1 MKRTAYQQSLMD
13 STYAGIAI
21 EAIKNGWEGAWERLI
36 ANRLWADCQKE
47 HSEAREITDSVR
59 ADSDDYMAP
68 YLRAAKLI
76 TSSTIQTH
84 EKTT

>member
-21 EAIKNGWEGAWERLI
+21 EAIKNGWEEAWERLI

-47 HSEAREITDSVR
+47 HSEAR
-59 ADSDDYMAP
+59 
-68 YLRAAKLI
+68 
-76 TSSTIQTH
+76 
-84 EKTT
+84 